1 MSSRPT
7 AAADMNETTVSPALR
22 LLRAAGN
29 GNELTSDE
37 ISSLIEK
44 IVGPRIDTEHTDT

>member
-1 MSSRPT
+1 MIGPCMSSRPT

-29 GNELTSDE
+29 GNRPPQRAHRPL
-37 ISSLIEK
+37 
-44 IVGPRIDTEHTDT
+44 RAHQ